1 MTLFKGAFLIIKRHK
16 RAFLCLNV
24 AFYGLFA
31 ISMVMTLLFPELQ
44 SYFEADIDQAYAQP
58 GIFKTVGDAYASK
71 NLPVAIGLTFT
82 VNLIVAFTMTTLPS
96 LIVPFVGMLATL
108 HRALL
113 WGIMFA
119 PIGPYSATLI
129 PHSITLLVEGQA
141 YVLAA
146 FGAYVHGMDFLQV
159 SHYRLSARWEAW
171 KAGFVLV
178 AKLYVLVIFTL
189 LVAAIYEVLSAI
201 YVMPYLV

>member
-1 MTLFKGAFLIIKRHK
+1 MTLLADAFSIIKRHRK
-16 RAFLCLNV
+16 AFIGLNV

-31 ISMVMTLLFPELQ
+31 FSMAVTLLVPEIQLH
-44 SYFEADIDQAYAQP
+44 FKGDIDQAYLQP

-82 VNLIVAFTMTTLPS
+82 INFIVASAMTTLPS
-96 LIVPFVGMLATL
+96 LIIPFVGILVTL

-119 PIGPYSATLI
+119 PIGPYNAILI
-129 PHSITLLVEGQA
+129 PHSITLLIEGQA

-146 FGAYVHGMDFLQV
+146 FGAYVHGRAFLQI

-171 KAGFVLV
+171 KAGLHLV
-178 AKLYVLVIFTL
+178 ARLYVLVILALF
-189 LVAAIYEVLSAI
+189 VGAIYEVFSAI

>member
-1 MTLFKGAFLIIKRHK
+1 MTLLAGAFSIIKRHR
-16 RAFLCLNV
+16 RAFIGLNAV
-24 AFYGLFA
+24 FYGLFA
-31 ISMVMTLLFPELQ
+31 LSMAVTVLVPDIQ
-44 SYFEADIDQAYAQP
+44 SYFKGDIDQAYMQP

-82 VNLIVAFTMTTLPS
+82 VNLIVAFAMTTLPS
-96 LIVPFVGMLATL
+96 LIIPFVGILATL

-113 WGIMFA
+113 WGVMFA

-129 PHSITLLVEGQA
+129 PHSITLLIEGQA

-146 FGAYVHGMDFLQV
+146 FGAYVHGRAFLQI

-171 KAGFVLV
+171 KAGAHLV
-178 AKLYVLVIFTL
+178 ARLYILVIVAL
-189 LVAAIYEVLSAI
+189 LVGAIYEVFSAI